1 MKILALAAALFSL
14 AALAVAHVTGDP
26 MVGVLAV
33 VSMVCTYTT
42 FRSSTISSFLK
53 IFVAIFTSE
62 LVVFGIAYLA
72 VRMHWWPASLAEYRL
87 PESVPLTVAMFSLRQ
102 RATDPKWY
110 GRAFAVSMN
119 LNFSGF
125 PIGSAIPPAGMAEAS
140 IRGPAA
146 AGAGWSSVCERI
158 GASPAGR

>member
-62 LVVFGIAYLA
+62 LVVLGIA
-72 VRMHWWPASLAEYRL
+72 
-87 PESVPLTVAMFSLRQ
+87 
-102 RATDPKWY
+102 
-110 GRAFAVSMN
+110 
-119 LNFSGF
+119 
-125 PIGSAIPPAGMAEAS
+125 
-140 IRGPAA
+140 
-146 AGAGWSSVCERI
+146 
-158 GASPAGR
+158 